1 MLSSFLLLVASIT
14 DVCCVTVVGFVPAVA
29 CFPVVAG
36 ILAIAGTPVIG
47 CAANILFEANRKQI
61 FIHFEPNNAGFIRL
75 FNIKANQQILHAK
88 QIKRERFYLF
98 RFKATNLKRRK

>member
-1 MLSSFLLLVASIT
+1 MRNGSLFASFRFEAKKKYKRKSNTL
-14 DVCCVTVVGFVPAVA
+14 
-29 CFPVVAG
+29 
-36 ILAIAGTPVIG
+36 VIG

-61 FIHFEPNNAGFIRL
+61 FIHFEPNNIGFIRL

-98 RFKATNLKRRK
+98 RFKATNLKMKQIKNKEPNIIEV